1 MANFT
6 MIRGRRMR
14 VTRLDGCGAPVVG
27 DSSTSVSSGF
37 ISVAFAA
44 QTTEAEVIEVTN
56 ADGKICAR
64 DTGSPQFNGYNLD
77 ITFCGVEPCIIEML
91 TGQPVVMDAT
101 DEVIGFRMNS
111 KVDQTAQG
119 FALEVWTGIPG
130 EACASGA
137 GTFGYILVPFV
148 SSGVVGDF
156 TVENAAINFTVTGA
170 STKDGNGWGTG
181 PYSVFGTTLAP
192 TKLPEA
198 LDKDDHLYVAMT
210 TLAPPEPTDGCIAL
224 TAGFD
229 LGRAFAEVG

>member
-1 MANFT
+1 MPSFT

-14 VTRLDGCGAPVVG
+14 VTRLDGCGVPVIG
-27 DSSTSVSSGF
+27 AASTSVSSGF

-77 ITFCGVEPCIIEML
+77 ITFCGVEPCIVEML
-91 TGQPVVMDAT
+91 TGQPVVT
-101 DEVIGFRMNS
+101 DGADEAIGFRMNS

-119 FALEVWTGIPG
+119 FALEVWTGVPG
-130 EACASGA
+130 EACTSGA

-181 PYSVFGTTLAP
+181 PYNVFDNAGTP
-192 TKLPEA
+192 SKLPTA

-210 TLAPPEPTDGCIAL
+210 TLAPPAATDGCVAL
-224 TAGFD
+224 AAGFSSQ
-229 LGRAFAEVG
+229 FAEVA